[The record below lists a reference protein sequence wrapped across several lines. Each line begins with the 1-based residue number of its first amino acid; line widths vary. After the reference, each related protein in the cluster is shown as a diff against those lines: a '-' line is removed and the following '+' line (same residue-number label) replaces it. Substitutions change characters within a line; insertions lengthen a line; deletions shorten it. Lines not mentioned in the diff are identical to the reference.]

1 MAPTLAATARRFGEM
16 ATKAVHPFS
25 DRLSADRHTPFGEQ
39 ILDIGRAECEAVV
52 DPYCIDDDLAWEAVT
67 FQAGHG
73 GWNSHRKRLNSHE
86 TLNKLAMS
94 PPLVSRIPRAYWSIM
109 VYGCTN
115 PQEAIM
121 PRQTITLSDP
131 NHAWLQAR
139 VDSGEFKTQ
148 TEAVNDAL
156 RRAREIENGVEEI
169 REKLIR
175 AEQRGFTD
183 LTPDQ
188 ILERSKKELRANG
201 DL

>member
-1 MAPTLAATARRFGEM
+1 
-16 ATKAVHPFS
+16 
-25 DRLSADRHTPFGEQ
+25 
-39 ILDIGRAECEAVV
+39 
-52 DPYCIDDDLAWEAVT
+52 
-67 FQAGHG
+67 
-73 GWNSHRKRLNSHE
+73 
-86 TLNKLAMS
+86 
-94 PPLVSRIPRAYWSIM
+94 
-109 VYGCTN
+109 
-115 PQEAIM
+115 M

-156 RRAREIENGVEEI
+156 RRAREIETGVEQI
-169 REKLIR
+169 RAKLIR

-188 ILERSKKELRANG
+188 ILEQSKKELRANG